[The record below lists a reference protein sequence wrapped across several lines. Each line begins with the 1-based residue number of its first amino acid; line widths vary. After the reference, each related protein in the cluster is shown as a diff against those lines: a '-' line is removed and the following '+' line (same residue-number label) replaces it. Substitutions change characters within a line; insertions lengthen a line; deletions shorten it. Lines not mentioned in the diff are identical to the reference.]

1 MEPDAAPWI
10 STGVLLAATLVAASL
25 LDYALTRSNDRPSLD
40 DGRVKGDTYFQEV
53 VGEMAA
59 AAGGTEQGCLWSQT
73 DDEVHVSVAMPAD
86 ARAKDCQC
94 KILESSLSLTIKGS
108 VVLRVRGILACCIW
122 SMCACDSRCAS
133 MRRESCFGE
142 SSPMIVTGPSVS
154 HHIAKAVLPCNA
166 AVARTHH
173 PLPATRLL
181 LHRGGEGRAAAQAD
195 AG

>member
-1 MEPDAAPWI
+1 
-10 STGVLLAATLVAASL
+10 VLLAATLVAASL

-108 VVLRVRGILACCIW
+108 VVLRGKLFRRVKPDDCDWAVEEEKGERLLKLTLAKSIPTKGTQHW
-122 SMCACDSRCAS
+122 
-133 MRRESCFGE
+133 
-142 SSPMIVTGPSVS
+142 PSVL
-154 HHIAKAVLPCNA
+154 AP
-166 AVARTHH
+166 
-173 PLPATRLL
+173 P
-181 LHRGGEGRAAAQAD
+181 
-195 AG
+195 